1 MSEKREFP
9 ILNGKLLSDLDLNGH
24 KLLGST
30 LPEGGAGTSVEVVA
44 PSPDGAGKAA
54 DAKAVYELVN
64 SFKAA
69 VVPCILKSEEGE
81 LKVIPTINAIP
92 SAALY
97 AETPIKNEVDVVEGW
112 RGIFTCDLEVRR
124 PGAEYSDYH
133 KAEVELD
140 TTTNCHIDES
150 SDPCIVVDKD
160 LQMFDNFNFFDNV
173 AVLRAGVRLLIV
185 SGSDGELEIYGE
197 NAADWTYDDNIE
209 IYSNYGFGTLKSFF
223 NTTGDE
229 KQLVVALPAGDAGS
243 SYFDYTITLESANK
257 GAVNVSWRNCAGV
270 IDKFPGASQMLPG
283 KNVWRVTCSGQ
294 GHALVDRNNASAD
307 LILSSPSGRQAQL
320 SVNDELVLEVKEV

>member
-1 MSEKREFP
+1 MMDKREDAGNYYP
-9 ILNGKLLSDLDLNGH
+9 GGTVVTSTPVPAP
-24 KLLGST
+24 GS
-30 LPEGGAGTSVEVVA
+30 GSSVEVVA

-64 SFKAA
+64 SLKAA

-97 AETPIKNEVDVVEGW
+97 AETPIKNEADVVEGW
-112 RGIFTCDLEVRR
+112 RGIFTCDIEVRR
-124 PGAEYSDYH
+124 PGAEFSDYC

-173 AVLRAGVRLLIV
+173 AVLRAGVRLPIV
-185 SGSDGELEIYGE
+185 SGSDDELEIFGE
-197 NAADWTYDDNIE
+197 NASDWTYYDNPE
-209 IYSNYGFGTLKSFF
+209 IYSDYGFGTLKSFF

-257 GAVNVSWRNCAGV
+257 GVVNVSWRNCAGV

-307 LILSSPSGRQAQL
+307 LILSSPSGNKAKL
-320 SVNDELVLEVKEV
+320 ILNDDISLEVIKV